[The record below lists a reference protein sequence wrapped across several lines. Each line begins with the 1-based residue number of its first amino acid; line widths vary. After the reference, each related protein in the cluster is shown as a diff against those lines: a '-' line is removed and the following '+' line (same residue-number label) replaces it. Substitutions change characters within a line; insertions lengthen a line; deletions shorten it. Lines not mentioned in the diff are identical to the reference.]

1 MARVLSTP
9 RHKYK
14 VGQAVDL
21 RPGRWGVPASSR
33 EYKIVRLLPIE
44 GGERMYRV
52 KSEAET
58 FERIAK
64 ESELTARAKLL

>member
-1 MARVLSTP
+1 
-9 RHKYK
+9 
-14 VGQAVDL
+14 
-21 RPGRWGVPASSR
+21 
-33 EYKIVRLLPIE
+33 VRLLPIE
-44 GGERMYRV
+44 GGEHMYRV

>member
-1 MARVLSTP
+1 MARVHSTP

-21 RPGRWGVPASSR
+21 SPGRWSVPAR
-33 EYKIVRLLPIE
+33 AYKIMRLLPIE
-44 GGERMYRV
+44 GGHLMYRV

-64 ESELTARAKLL
+64 ESELTARTKLF

>member
-1 MARVLSTP
+1 MARALPTP

-21 RPGRWGVPASSR
+21 SPGRWSVPASTR
-33 EYKIVRLLPIE
+33 AYKIVRLLPIE
-44 GGERMYRV
+44 GGQLTYRV

-64 ESELTARAKLL
+64 ESELTERPKLF